1 MKTKGIEKC
10 ILKMLNTPAVKERNT
25 NIHNEIEI
33 FKENFHA
40 SINYAI
46 HIMIEETW
54 RSSAHDLVYQ
64 RSGLLQ
70 HKDTES
76 HTVTDSVI
84 SYDQCILSGSLWV
97 KSYLGHLM
105 IGAL

>member
-10 ILKMLNTPAVKERNT
+10 ILKMLNTPAVIERNT

-33 FKENFHA
+33 F

-76 HTVTDSVI
+76 HTVTNSVI
-84 SYDQCILSGSLWV
+84 SYDQCVLSGSLWV

>member
-10 ILKMLNTPAVKERNT
+10 ILKMINTPAVIERNT

-54 RSSAHDLVYQ
+54 RSSPHDLVYQ
-64 RSGLLQ
+64 RFSLLQ

-76 HTVTDSVI
+76 HTVTSSVI
-84 SYDQCILSGSLWV
+84 SYDQCVLSGSLWV